1 MKVLVTGG
9 AGFVGS
15 HLVAKLV
22 DDDHDITVFD
32 NVSRGARD
40 RLGDVSNE
48 VTFVEGDIRSKEE
61 LANAAD
67 DPDVIFHLAAVN
79 GTKNFYERPLG
90 VLDVNVTGT
99 QNVVDLARD
108 QDVDRLV
115 FTSSSEVYGF
125 PNEFPT
131 PESHPL
137 QIMDSEN
144 RRYSY
149 AGSKIL
155 GEQYVVH
162 GADGGAFEYT
172 IVRPHNLYGPDMG
185 YDHVIPEFIERLLNG
200 EEFTVYGDGTQTRSF
215 CYISDAIDAI
225 TTMATHPAAAN
236 EIYNVGTEHEITINE
251 LAEHLFDVAG
261 VHPDVEHIESKEL
274 SGSPERRQPDVSK
287 AKADID
293 YDPSVSLE
301 EGLSETFDMYCRNL
315 LGESMEKWQS
325 S

>member
-1 MKVLVTGG
+1 MNVLVTGG
-9 AGFVGS
+9 VGFVGS
-15 HLVAKLV
+15 HLVKELV
-22 DDDHDITVFD
+22 ADGHDITVFD

-40 RLGDVSNE
+40 RLDDVIDD
-48 VTFVEGDIRSKEE
+48 VRFVEGDIRSKEE

-67 DPDVIFHLAAVN
+67 DQDVIFHLAAIN
-79 GTKNFYERPLG
+79 GTKNFYERPLD
-90 VLDVNVTGT
+90 VLEVNVTGT

-108 QDVDRLV
+108 ENIDRLV

-125 PNEFPT
+125 PDEFPT

-137 QIMDSEN
+137 QIMNSEN
-144 RRYSY
+144 PRYSY

-162 GADGGAFEYT
+162 GAEGGDFEYT

-185 YDHVIPEFIERLLNG
+185 YDHVIPEFIERLLEG
-200 EEFTVYGDGTQTRSF
+200 EEFTVYGDGTQTRSV

-225 TTMATHPAAAN
+225 TTTATHPAAAN
-236 EIYNVGTEHEITINE
+236 EIYNVGTQHEITINE

-261 VHPDVEHIESKEL
+261 VYPSIEHIESKEL

-293 YDPSVSLE
+293 YEPSVSLE
-301 EGLSETFDMYCRNL
+301 EGLLDTFEMYCRDL
-315 LGESMEKWQS
+315 LGVSVEEWQS